1 MDLSV
6 LQTTGDSN
14 VEAFLWPLLD
24 ELDAQLAMIKE
35 QGIMKC
41 DEVQDQCLDTQK
53 TEEPTLL
60 MEEAKTELLTET
72 SGFIKELEKDYLKT
86 LTEVIAL
93 RNKLESEF
101 KDEPEVAEEK

>member
-1 MDLSV
+1 
-6 LQTTGDSN
+6 
-14 VEAFLWPLLD
+14 
-24 ELDAQLAMIKE
+24 
-35 QGIMKC
+35 MKC
-41 DEVQDQCLDTQK
+41 DEVQEQCLDTQK

>member
-1 MDLSV
+1 MQCLKEIEEAASYNEMDLSV

-41 DEVQDQCLDTQK
+41 EIWFTFFFGTVVILMN
-53 TEEPTLL
+53 TL
-60 MEEAKTELLTET
+60 MD
-72 SGFIKELEKDYLKT
+72 S
-86 LTEVIAL
+86 
-93 RNKLESEF
+93 
-101 KDEPEVAEEK
+101 